1 MRFEGTAL
9 SSGFFDDDAQRV
21 ARRLLGKV
29 LCHRLDGMWLA
40 ALIVETEAYYRR
52 EKASHASL
60 GYTEKRKAL
69 FMAPGTIYMYYARG
83 GDSFN
88 VSCRGAGNAVL
99 IKAGVPYP
107 GAAHGERP
115 HGERMLARMM
125 ELNPLP
131 SGRPRPPER
140 LCAGQTLLCRALGL
154 RVPEWDQGAF
164 SAERLQ
170 LLDVGYRPGRAIR
183 TARLGIPPGR
193 DGHLP
198 YRYIDEGHAASS
210 TRNPLRR
217 GKALPP
223 GVEMLAP
230 RPSATGRQKGRQK
243 GGNRGGSGARK

>member
-1 MRFEGTAL
+1 MKIEGTAL
-9 SSGFFDDDAQRV
+9 SSGFFADDAQRV

-99 IKAGVPYP
+99 FKAAIPYL
-107 GAAHGERP
+107 GASGTDAMLD
-115 HGERMLARMM
+115 RMRR
-125 ELNPLP
+125 LNALP
-131 SGRPRPPER
+131 SGRPRALER

-154 RVPEWDQGAF
+154 RVPEWDGRGF
-164 SAERLQ
+164 CTERLL
-170 LLDVGYRPGRAIR
+170 LLDLGYRPRRVIR

-198 YRYIDEGHAASS
+198 YRYIDYDHAASS
-210 TRNPLRR
+210 TKNPLNR
-217 GKALPP
+217 GKPLPP
-223 GVEMLAP
+223 AVEILTQRPRRAP
-230 RPSATGRQKGRQK
+230 R
-243 GGNRGGSGARK
+243 